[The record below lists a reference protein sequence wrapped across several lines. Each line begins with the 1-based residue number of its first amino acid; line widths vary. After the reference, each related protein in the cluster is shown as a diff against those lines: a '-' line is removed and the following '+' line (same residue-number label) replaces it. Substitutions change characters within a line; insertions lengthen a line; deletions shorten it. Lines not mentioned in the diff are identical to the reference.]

1 MSFAAKMITDSVAPT
16 GKRLKTMLLRY
27 PRFIHSELMTHGRL
41 SKNASSS
48 RAIPVERMI
57 ASLRADPA
65 MPVSWGSKQK
75 GMQAGP
81 ELTGHA
87 LERVQTEWLLAMEHA
102 IEAAQSMLDAG
113 LHKQVANRVLEPW
126 AHMTTLV
133 TGTEFENL
141 YALRRHK
148 DAQPE
153 FKVLADLMWEAE
165 QESVPSFLDYG
176 QWHLPF
182 ILDSDWEAIRA
193 RITMNGVLRLVPT
206 YDQMAEI
213 ALKVS
218 VARCAR
224 TSYDN
229 MDGKRSTIDEDIAL
243 YDRLVNSWP
252 VHASPAEH
260 QGMPDRFDQK
270 DAMMSRAAA
279 GKGHVAD
286 SPDYSK
292 EFAWLPNWERPELHG
307 NFVGFIQHRFLLP
320 NHYIPG

>member
-1 MSFAAKMITDSVAPT
+1 MSFAAKMITDSISPM

-57 ASLRADPA
+57 AMLREDPA
-65 MPVSWGSKQK
+65 MPVYWGANQK
-75 GMQAGP
+75 GMQAKE
-81 ELTGHA
+81 ELSPATIEDLKSIWLGHMEGA
-87 LERVQTEWLLAMEHA
+87 IEQVQTMVEYN
-102 IEAAQSMLDAG
+102 
-113 LHKQVANRVLEPW
+113 LHKQTANRLLEPW

-133 TGTEFENL
+133 TGTEYENL

-165 QESVPSFLDYG
+165 QESVPSLIDYG

-182 ILDSDWEAIRA
+182 ILDSDWVAIRD
-193 RITMNGVLRLVPT
+193 RLTMNGVLRVMPT
-206 YDQMAEI
+206 YEQMAEI

-218 VARCAR
+218 TARCAR
-224 TSYDN
+224 TSYVT
-229 MDGKRSTIDEDIAL
+229 MDGIPSTIDADIAL
-243 YDRLVNSWP
+243 YESLVGSSP

-260 QGMPDRFDQK
+260 QGKPDTESERFSAEGEPVGYDWDNPHQ
-270 DAMMSRAAA
+270 
-279 GKGHVAD
+279 
-286 SPDYSK
+286 
-292 EFAWLPNWERPELHG
+292 HG
-307 NFVGFIQHRFLLP
+307 NFVGWIQHRFLIP
-320 NHYIPG
+320 NHYVPG

>member
-1 MSFAAKMITDSVAPT
+1 MSFSAKMITDSISPT

-57 ASLRADPA
+57 AMLREDPA
-65 MPVSWGSKQK
+65 MPVFWGKNQK
-75 GMQAGP
+75 GMQAKEEIP
-81 ELTGHA
+81 EEELIHGLRCNPRQLA
-87 LERVQTEWLLAMEHA
+87 KDEWLRAMEAA
-102 IEAAQSMLDAG
+102 ISSAEEMIALG
-113 LHKQVANRVLEPW
+113 LHKQIANRILEPW

-165 QESVPSFLDYG
+165 QNSTPYGLDYG
-176 QWHLPF
+176 EWHLPF
-182 ILDSDWEAIRA
+182 IEAQDWEDIRN
-193 RITMNGVLRLVPT
+193 RITHNGVLRIVPT
-206 YDQMAEI
+206 YEQMAEI

-218 VARCAR
+218 TARCAR
-224 TSYDN
+224 TSYVT
-229 MDGKRSTIDEDIAL
+229 MDGIRSTIDADIAL
-243 YDRLVNSWP
+243 YENLVGSMP

-260 QGMPDRFDQK
+260 QGMPDRYRHD
-270 DAMMSRAAA
+270 D
-279 GKGHVAD
+279 VWN
-286 SPDYSK
+286 
-292 EFAWLPNWERPELHG
+292 EPELHG
-307 NFVGFIQHRFLLP
+307 NFVGWIQHRFLIP
-320 NHYIPG
+320 NHYVPG

>member
-1 MSFAAKMITDSVAPT
+1 MSFSAKMITDSISPT

-57 ASLRADPA
+57 AMLREDPA
-65 MPVSWGSKQK
+65 KPVHWGANQR
-75 GMQAGP
+75 GMQASG
-81 ELTGHA
+81 EIS
-87 LERVQTEWLLAMEHA
+87 EEDQEICENIWLNAMETA
-102 IEAAQSMLDAG
+102 IDYAQDLMARN
-113 LHKQVANRVLEPW
+113 LHKQVANRILEPW

-153 FKVLADLMWEAE
+153 FKVLADLMWECE
-165 QESVPSFLDYG
+165 QESVPSLLDYG
-176 QWHLPF
+176 HWHLPF
-182 ILDSDWEAIRA
+182 ILDSDWVDIRN
-193 RITMNGVLRLVPT
+193 RITNNGVLRIMPT
-206 YDQMAEI
+206 YEQMAEI

-218 VARCAR
+218 TARCAR
-224 TSYDN
+224 TSYVT
-229 MDGKRSTIDEDIAL
+229 MDGIRSTIDADIAL
-243 YDRLVNSWP
+243 YEQLVGSMP

-260 QGMPDRFDQK
+260 QGMPDRRFGNELD
-270 DAMMSRAAA
+270 
-279 GKGHVAD
+279 G
-286 SPDYSK
+286 Y
-292 EFAWLPNWERPELHG
+292 AWDKPQLHG

-320 NHYIPG
+320 NHYVPG

>member
-1 MSFAAKMITDSVAPT
+1 MSFEATMIKDSISPT

-57 ASLRADPA
+57 EMLRKDPA
-65 MPVSWGSKQK
+65 KPVHWGANQK
-75 GMQAGP
+75 GMQASG
-81 ELTGHA
+81 EISEEDQEICETI
-87 LERVQTEWLLAMEHA
+87 WLNAMETA
-102 IEAAQSMLDAG
+102 IDYAQDLMARN
-113 LHKQVANRVLEPW
+113 LHKQVANRILEPW

-165 QESVPSFLDYG
+165 QNSTPYGLDYG
-176 QWHLPF
+176 EWHLPF
-182 ILDSDWEAIRA
+182 IEGRDWEDIRN
-193 RITMNGVLRLVPT
+193 RITHNGVLRIAPT
-206 YDQMAEI
+206 YEQMAEI

-218 VARCAR
+218 TARCAR
-224 TSYDN
+224 TSYVT
-229 MDGKRSTIDEDIAL
+229 MDGIRSTIDADIAL
-243 YDRLVNSWP
+243 YEQLVGSMP

-286 SPDYSK
+286 DPDYSK
-292 EFAWLPNWERPELHG
+292 EFAWLPNWERPGLHG
-307 NFVGFIQHRFLLP
+307 NFVGWIQHRFLIP
-320 NHYIPG
+320 NHYVPG